1 MRLLS
6 LVSGAGV
13 LVSLAGCGFGCGSGG
28 TSGGTGG
35 DGSGNGNTGGGIDV
49 GTGGSATGAGGGDT
63 GAGGTASGGTTG
75 AGGAGSGTELFR
87 ATFEAQT
94 VGTYTEAM
102 VAADF
107 GSAPAWNDGL
117 DEGRASIVDE
127 SGKFLRVTYPANLYG
142 PGDAGVQ
149 FIIEFPE
156 AYQEL
161 YFAYRVRFGAGFEFV
176 KGGKLPG
183 LVGGTSP
190 TGCSPDP
197 AGFSARNMWRTGGAA
212 VQYVYWPEQPNTCG
226 DDLGYTSGTA
236 LSFVPS
242 TWHTV
247 QHRVKMNTDGA
258 SDGVMQ
264 AWFDGV
270 LAIDDAARVWRVA
283 ASPYDGIDALY
294 FSTFFG
300 GGDASWAP
308 TTAQTIDFDD
318 LVVSTG
324 PIP

>member
-1 MRLLS
+1 MNGDG
-6 LVSGAGV
+6 VADGMGAM
-13 LVSLAGCGFGCGSGG
+13 
-28 TSGGTGG
+28 GTGG
-35 DGSGNGNTGGGIDV
+35 GLQV
-49 GTGGSATGAGGGDT
+49 GTGGSGGSSGSASGTGSGGLDGAGPGVDIL
-63 GAGGTASGGTTG
+63 S
-75 AGGAGSGTELFR
+75 
-87 ATFEAQT
+87 ATFEGQT
-94 VGTYTEAM
+94 VGLYTEAM

-127 SGKFLRVTYPANLYG
+127 GGGKFLRVTYPANLYG

-161 YFAYRVRFGAGFEFV
+161 YFSYRVRFGANFEFV

-190 TGCSPDP
+190 TGCSPEP

-226 DDLGYTSGTA
+226 DDLDYVSGTA
-236 LSFVPS
+236 LSFTPS
-242 TWHTV
+242 AWHTV
-247 QHRVKMNTDGA
+247 QHRVKMNSDGA
-258 SDGVMQ
+258 ADGVMQ
-264 AWFDGV
+264 AWFDGT
-270 LAIDDAARVWRVA
+270 LAIDDGARTWRVA
-283 ASPYDGIDALY
+283 ASPYEGIDALY

-308 TTAQTIDFDD
+308 TAAQTVDFDD

-324 PIP
+324 PHDVSDPPL